1 MKLNYTPYKIKLNSK
16 EKFEVL
22 KFEGIENFNRPYEY
36 NIQIISSK
44 SDLKLEEF
52 LLTNVTLQMQSA
64 INEKDKFN
72 INGII
77 KSIKTKDFND
87 FLKAINLFLEKS
99 CYYYIIEFDI
109 KDDKTNLE
117 NIPLGNINHSLLG
130 KNTFLSKIKR
140 KYTYNSNIKL
150 TIL

>member
-52 LLTNVTLQMQSA
+52 LLTNVTIQMQSA

-77 KSIKTKDFND
+77 KSIKTKGF
-87 FLKAINLFLEKS
+87 FLDEYIYEIALVSSIWKLNLQQSSKVYLDIS
-99 CYYYIIEFDI
+99 IVDIIKECM
-109 KDDKTNLE
+109 KKMVLM
-117 NIPLGNINHSLLG
+117 
-130 KNTFLSKIKR
+130 KN
-140 KYTYNSNIKL
+140 
-150 TIL
+150 

>member
-77 KSIKTKDFND
+77 KSIKTKGF
-87 FLKAINLFLEKS
+87 FSRWI
-99 CYYYIIEFDI
+99 YIWDSFSI
-109 KDDKTNLE
+109 KYME
-117 NIPLGNINHSLLG
+117 
-130 KNTFLSKIKR
+130 
-140 KYTYNSNIKL
+140 IKL
-150 TIL
+150 TTIIKSIFRYIYSRYHKRVYEKKWF